1 MDVETRADKDSITVQ
16 FFKNKL
22 PTSTSL
28 EISTAA
34 GASDV
39 GEAVPSFVL
48 RYLFVETID
57 GCMVTTEWYRVSFS
71 IFCIIVSNI
80 DMTMTNKIS
89 ILVTIVGVLL

>member
-28 EISTAA
+28 ESDASCSSTAA

-71 IFCIIVSNI
+71 IFCI
-80 DMTMTNKIS
+80 KY
-89 ILVTIVGVLL
+89 

>member
-28 EISTAA
+28 ESTAA

-71 IFCIIVSNI
+71 IFCI
-80 DMTMTNKIS
+80 KY
-89 ILVTIVGVLL
+89 